1 MVGFLSEEIDKQERL
16 SDADKFSQFWLLVP
30 EYWVATFYQ
39 QSASLKSHP
48 ALQTCGSVITLITIH
63 NTCQRVGIIIHRN
76 YLLKNHLSHG
86 EMGAAIKAVLQ
97 EPAFS
102 KWHSHVW
109 LVCCMSCPY
118 YALSGI
124 DHVVTLSEN
133 PNSGLP
139 ARLEENPSDPPTVS
153 AHKPI
158 KPLAASIPFFL
169 ANWGALATEHNGALQ
184 KTTSTMT
191 R

>member
-76 YLLKNHLSHG
+76 YLLNNHLSHG
-86 EMGAAIKAVLQ
+86 ELGGSYKGSASGASIFKM
-97 EPAFS
+97 AF
-102 KWHSHVW
+102 
-109 LVCCMSCPY
+109 
-118 YALSGI
+118 
-124 DHVVTLSEN
+124 
-133 PNSGLP
+133 
-139 ARLEENPSDPPTVS
+139 ARLVGLLAPS
-153 AHKPI
+153 
-158 KPLAASIPFFL
+158 
-169 ANWGALATEHNGALQ
+169 GALVLIIV
-184 KTTSTMT
+184 
-191 R
+191 

>member
-1 MVGFLSEEIDKQERL
+1 
-16 SDADKFSQFWLLVP
+16 
-30 EYWVATFYQ
+30 
-39 QSASLKSHP
+39 
-48 ALQTCGSVITLITIH
+48 
-63 NTCQRVGIIIHRN
+63 
-76 YLLKNHLSHG
+76 
-86 EMGAAIKAVLQ
+86 
-97 EPAFS
+97 
-102 KWHSHVW
+102 
-109 LVCCMSCPY
+109 MSCPY

-169 ANWGALATEHNGALQ
+169 ANHLPLN
-184 KTTSTMT
+184 TMELY
-191 R
+191 RKLLPQ

>member
-1 MVGFLSEEIDKQERL
+1 MGGNFLSAVCQSQIPPSAANVWQRHHINNNSQYL
-16 SDADKFSQFWLLVP
+16 STRWNNYPSKLFA
-30 EYWVATFYQ
+30 Q
-39 QSASLKSHP
+39 QSFESW
-48 ALQTCGSVITLITIH
+48 G
-63 NTCQRVGIIIHRN
+63 NG
-76 YLLKNHLSHG
+76 
-86 EMGAAIKAVLQ
+86 GAAIKAVLQ

-102 KWHSHVW
+102 KWHLHVW

-139 ARLEENPSDPPTVS
+139 ARPEENPSDPPTVS